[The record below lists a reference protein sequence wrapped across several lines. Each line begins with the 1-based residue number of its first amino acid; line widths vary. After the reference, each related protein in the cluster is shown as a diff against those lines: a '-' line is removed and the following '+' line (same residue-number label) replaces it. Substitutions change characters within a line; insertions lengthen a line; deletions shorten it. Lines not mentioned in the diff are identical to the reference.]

1 MAKVEPFIMQIK
13 YGCVSCFRWD
23 VCDAIGE
30 TKAKN
35 ETRDY
40 EELKTHPESDEETN
54 DAEERV

>member
-1 MAKVEPFIMQIK
+1 MTKVEPFIMQIK

-40 EELKTHPESDEETN
+40 EELKTQPESDEEM
-54 DAEERV
+54 DVW